1 MQRLVKFAA
10 AAGLVCRGRPLDR
23 FESRDLRVIIGND
36 PGRMTGER
44 PTWSRRDA
52 ARSSGMTLKTVLA
65 LAAAFVFAPL
75 AAHAADYVIMGDDNR
90 ALGLI
95 EAAVK
100 TDSEGHKETVF
111 FIAFSEPVEGSGGGQ
126 VVSSTILFD
135 CAAKRYKVG
144 PATTFTAD
152 MTALASGDGHFGWRD
167 LVDGSPFSRAAG
179 YACRGEVL
187 PKASGLELKAIIA
200 DYLARQPPAEPSAP
214 AAE

>member
-1 MQRLVKFAA
+1 
-10 AAGLVCRGRPLDR
+10 
-23 FESRDLRVIIGND
+23 
-36 PGRMTGER
+36 
-44 PTWSRRDA
+44 
-52 ARSSGMTLKTVLA
+52 MTLRTVLA
-65 LAAAFVFAPL
+65 LAATFVFAPL
-75 AAHAADYVIMGDDNR
+75 AAHAADYVIMGDDER
-90 ALGLI
+90 AIGLV

-111 FIAFSEPVEGSGGGQ
+111 FIAFARPIEGAGGGQ

-135 CAAKRYKVG
+135 CAGKRYKVG
-144 PATTFTAD
+144 AATTYTVD

-187 PKASGLELKAIIA
+187 SKANGRELKAIIA
-200 DYLARQPPAEPSAP
+200 DYLARQPAVAPSAP